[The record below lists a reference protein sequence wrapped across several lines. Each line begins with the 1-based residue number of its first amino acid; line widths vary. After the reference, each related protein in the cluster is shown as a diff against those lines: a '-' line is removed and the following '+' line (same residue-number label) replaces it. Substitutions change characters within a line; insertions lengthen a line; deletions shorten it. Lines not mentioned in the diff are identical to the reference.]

1 MAAESLKKT
10 GGTKKIVIIA
20 NFATDRVNGAYN
32 VIENIA
38 AYTNKLGYNCELW
51 GLSTELD
58 QNNYPFYVHFK
69 ANLLHFS
76 VPEDLKNKLIADRN
90 SIICVNLHSVF
101 TPINIGLSKL
111 VKALN
116 ITLCVTPQGGY
127 HDYTFKRSYL
137 KKKIFLFL
145 YEKAYLKRMDYFFI
159 HGRQEENFIKKYSPK
174 SCYALLNGFPEGKI
188 KSSIYDQE
196 STGPDQKLRLLFMG
210 RLDPLHKGLDLLI
223 KSMGQLKEVNVEL
236 TLIGPLFT
244 NEGQNYLYDLI
255 KSLNLT
261 KTVIIKAAV
270 YKQEEKE
277 ALYASHHVFLHTSR
291 WEGMPTGV
299 IEALSYGMPVLVSE
313 GTNLGD
319 IVKKEQLGW
328 IIDEL
333 TQSGI
338 AAAINNIYKNKDRL
352 NEFSENA
359 YTKTPQI
366 FDWNKI
372 AQQYVEYVLLNA

>member
-1 MAAESLKKT
+1 MAAESLKKI

-58 QNNYPFYVHFK
+58 QNNYPFYVHFA
-69 ANLLHFS
+69 ANLLKFT
-76 VPEDLKNKLIADRN
+76 VPEDLKNKLIADQDT
-90 SIICVNLHSVF
+90 ILCVNLHSVF

-111 VKALN
+111 VKELN
-116 ITLCVTPQGGY
+116 LTLCVTPQGGY
-127 HDYTFKRSYL
+127 HDYTFDRNYL
-137 KKKIFLFL
+137 KKKIFLLL

-159 HGRQEENFIKKYSPK
+159 HGQQEENFIKQYSSKP
-174 SCYALLNGFPEGKI
+174 CYTLLNGFPEGKI
-188 KSSIYDQE
+188 KNSIYDYE
-196 STGPDQKLRLLFMG
+196 NTRADHKLKLLFMG

-223 KSMGQLKEVNVEL
+223 KSMSILKDLNIEL

-244 NEGQNYLYDLI
+244 GEGQNYLFDLI

-261 KTVIIKAAV
+261 KSVIIKAAV
-270 YKQEEKE
+270 YKREEKE
-277 ALYASHHVFLHTSR
+277 ALYASHQVFVHTSR

-299 IEALSYGMPVLVSE
+299 IEALSYGIPVLVSN

-328 IIDEL
+328 VVDEL
-333 TQSGI
+333 TPTGI
-338 AAAINNIYKNKDRL
+338 ATTINSIYKNKDRL

-359 YTKTPQI
+359 HTKAPII

-372 AQQYVEYVLLNA
+372 AQQYVEYVSLNA

>member
-1 MAAESLKKT
+1 MVAESLKKT
-10 GGTKKIVIIA
+10 VGTKKIVIIA

-38 AYTNKLGYNCELW
+38 VYTNKLGYSCELW

-69 ANLLHFS
+69 ANLLHFA
-76 VPEDLKNKLIADRN
+76 VPEDLKNKLIAERD

-127 HDYTFKRSYL
+127 HDYTFKRNYL

-145 YEKAYLKRMDYFFI
+145 YEKAYLKRIDYFFI
-159 HGRQEENFIKKYSPK
+159 HGSQEENFIKKYSSKP
-174 SCYALLNGFPEGKI
+174 CYTLLNGFPEGKI
-188 KSSIYDQE
+188 NSSIYDHQ
-196 STGPDQKLRLLFMG
+196 STGPHQKLKLLFMG

-223 KSMGQLKEVNVEL
+223 KSMTYLKHADVEL

-244 NEGQNYLYDLI
+244 NEGQKYLPELI
-255 KSLNLT
+255 KSLNLA
-261 KTVIIKAAV
+261 KAVAIKAPV
-270 YKQEEKE
+270 YKQIEKE
-277 ALYASHHVFLHTSR
+277 GLYASHQVFVHASR

-299 IEALSYGMPVLVSE
+299 IEALSYGMPVLVST

-319 IVKKEQLGW
+319 IVEKEQLGW
-328 IIDEL
+328 VINEL
-333 TQSGI
+333 TPAGI
-338 AAAINNIYKNKDRL
+338 AAVIKDICEHKQKL

-359 YTKTPQI
+359 YTKSPQI
-366 FDWNKI
+366 FDWNEI
-372 AQQYVEYVLLNA
+372 AKQYVEYVLLNA